1 MTKPRGLPIF
11 VFWHFVNAHW
21 YVCKLEN
28 KHFILTSLCLFG
40 LFLFS
45 LLFGLFLCF
54 LLFLLL
60 LFLCS
65 SCLGLGVLA
74 LSREKLLPDLE
85 RVSTSSQTRIFY
97 LFSPQLFNFSFT
109 LGKLFIYFV
118 QTFYLF
124 SLQLFNF
131 SFTSGKLRCL
141 SAKQAPELF
150 AAPRRPEKRNARH
163 TFWEIWHNPRQM
175 LDVQFEKSDWL
186 KYCFRGTATQLNSHY
201 LALRPRF
208 LFGFL
213 ESAGNWKVWD
223 CVHLIL

>member
-1 MTKPRGLPIF
+1 MS
-11 VFWHFVNAHW
+11 FWPFSFQPSVRP
-21 YVCKLEN
+21 
-28 KHFILTSLCLFG
+28 
-40 LFLFS
+40 FS
-45 LLFGLFLCF
+45 LLSSFSSSSLSLQPPSCTSAREAFAWFGESFNF
-54 LLFLLL
+54 
-60 LFLCS
+60 
-65 SCLGLGVLA
+65 
-74 LSREKLLPDLE
+74 
-85 RVSTSSQTRIFY
+85 FY
-97 LFSPQLFNFSFT
+97 LFSPELFKI
-109 LGKLFIYFV
+109 LIYFGL
-118 QTFYLF
+118 TFYLF

-150 AAPRRPEKRNARH
+150 AAPRRPEKRNVRN

-186 KYCFRGTATQLNSHY
+186 KYCFRGTITQLNSHY